1 MKRIMTTRLT
11 TINQTTTIAY
21 IVTAL
26 MLSTAFTYFIAAS
39 QDYIKLSQSV
49 SASISSQNN
58 SISSS
63 SSKDALADLIGTT
76 NEMMF
81 FMIVGIAY
89 IPVAFW
95 ILVKRKN
102 YFKSPYIV
110 AIIGSAALIIFY
122 IATRTVNVPTI
133 GLQTDVGSIDIAAKV
148 LQSAIITGSLVVI
161 RRSKVMLKKL

>member
-26 MLSTAFTYFIAAS
+26 MLSTAVIYFIVAS
-39 QDYIKLSQSV
+39 QDYIGLSQSV
-49 SASISSQNN
+49 SASISSQN
-58 SISSS
+58 SIS

-76 NEMMF
+76 NEMIF
-81 FMIVGIAY
+81 FIIVGIAY
-89 IPVAFW
+89 IPVALW
-95 ILVKRKN
+95 MLVKRKH
-102 YFKSPYIV
+102 YSKPPYIV

-122 IATRTVNVPTI
+122 IATRTVNLPTI

-148 LQSAIITGSLVVI
+148 LQSAVIAGSLVVI
-161 RRSKVMLKKL
+161 RRSKVMLKEL